1 MCISQL
7 FSLPAYDTC
16 PHLHYTCHLH
26 WVTLRCPCSLLLLAS
41 QSGFGGW
48 PCERY
53 ANNYAVRSG
62 CHPHYDGGSRA
73 RNDVWMTTDATNW
86 TLITKAA
93 NWGARAWAAGTT
105 WHQPGN
111 SSRDVSRY
119 GVVNKLA
126 PKMWLSGGVYYGT
139 KFRAQAEKAYSVDT

>member
-1 MCISQL
+1 M
-7 FSLPAYDTC
+7 
-16 PHLHYTCHLH
+16 
-26 WVTLRCPCSLLLLAS
+26 
-41 QSGFGGW
+41 
-48 PCERY
+48 
-53 ANNYAVRSG
+53 RSG
-62 CHPHYDGGSRA
+62 CHPHFDGGARA

-93 NWGARAWAAGTT
+93 AWGARAWAAGTT

-139 KFRAQAEKAYSVDT
+139 KFRALAEKAYSVDT